1 MEGEDG
7 GLGAAEKEE
16 CESSTHSTPQEHKSF
31 AEFAKDKLDSAGR
44 ELRRRLP
51 MAGQLGAHLMHP
63 RRLLL
68 HSTPTQQTDVVLI
81 FPKGLP
87 DSMLLWLLQK
97 LRGSRPRLRVCVR
110 QHASSQCSAFYITA
124 DDDVL
129 LQTAEE
135 VHLPKLLKP
144 EFGGGYKEFTVRDMH
159 CFQKGSSAAELLN
172 SQERGA
178 LVKHVLESARAEP
191 GDEHALE
198 PALTL
203 RPGQSIVPACVSRGV
218 VASMFPLHERNALEN
233 LRKKWVKTFFSPQ
246 PLDEI
251 SEYFGVKIAMYF
263 AWLGHYTQSLTVPAV
278 VGFIFWIW
286 LGTANENWKDIAYVL
301 FSLFNVL
308 WACVYLET
316 WKRYSNALAYKWGT
330 LDQRDDLLVEPRP
343 LFEGEMGT
351 SPVTGRPEPQYA
363 AWRRRVWR
371 HCVSLPVMLVCL
383 SVATV
388 ATFAFLRA
396 QHRMTT
402 AELACR
408 HVRTTLSPVT
418 GRPEPQ
424 YAAWRRRVWRHC
436 VSLPVMLVCLSVATV
451 ATFAFLRAQDWWET
465 RIVYFTWIP
474 RAFLAIIIAVEEEV
488 YARIAR
494 WLNDKE
500 NYRLE
505 TKYENHLIVKIALFQ
520 FVNSFMSLFYIAF
533 YIQDMDKLKEQ
544 LAVLLITR
552 QVIGNLK
559 ESALPYL
566 IENLRL
572 AKICIDVFGALSP
585 SKVPTSAQ
593 LTEMFDKKTDSSGD
607 APENSL
613 INGTDPDR
621 RDSEPIV
628 GQKVIHQA
636 ELESQLFKR
645 CKKTDS
651 SGDAPENSLING
663 TDPDRRDS
671 EPIVGQKVIHQAELE
686 SQLFKRC
693 KKTDSSGD
701 APENSLINGTYPDR
715 RDSEPIVGQ
724 KVIHQAELESQL
736 FKYEGTF
743 AEYLEMLTQLGHVV
757 LFSSAFPLAAL
768 CALLNNAAEVRA
780 DAFKLCHVAQRP
792 FGERISNIG
801 SWQHAMEAMVGVAV
815 LVNCAL
821 IGLSG
826 PVHRLLPGAAPAH
839 SVLLI
844 VALEHVILVVVLAL
858 RMAIPEIPA
867 WLATEMAKVEFQRRE
882 AIKNA
887 HAPLLPSLPQKEA
900 TRPEH
905 VILVVVLALRMA
917 IPEIPAWLATEMA
930 KVEFQRREAIKNAH
944 APLLFTHVILVVV
957 LALRMAIPE
966 IPAWLATEMAKVE
979 FQRREA
985 IKNAHAPLLSE
996 CASSDDVRTPARSTP
1011 RATPTTP
1018 RVARAPPHA
1027 EHSSGPTTDRPKSPM
1042 APGNKINIGKIP
1054 EIPPFRS
1061 WLLYRSSAWHMTSFR
1076 GDNLRVSFRPKAASI
1091 TEPVTTGSLQM
1102 LQDVSPTK
1110 PIRRKEVVPGAPLS
1124 LLGVRGLRDEPLHRS
1139 AHCIPHPAQHRPLV
1153 NPTLQELSG
1162 SVSAGGSEPDLNA
1175 VPSTIDISATS
1186 SEDDKPKDKG
1196 SRSRAKAA
1204 LVKRVRSVA
1213 VFSLGLRKAREAH
1226 AAAERPARTPA
1237 TPDKQVQYDM
1247 NLI

>member
-1 MEGEDG
+1 MEGEEGSMVNND
-7 GLGAAEKEE
+7 KDDY
-16 CESSTHSTPQEHKSF
+16 ESSSHSTPQEHKSF

-68 HSTPTQQTDVVLI
+68 HSTPTQHTDVVLI

-97 LRGSRPRLRVCVR
+97 LRSSRPRLRVCVR
-110 QHASSQCSAFYITA
+110 HHSSSQCSAFYITA

-159 CFQKGSSAAELLN
+159 CFQKGTSASELLN

-218 VASMFPLHERNALEN
+218 VASMFPLHERNALES
-233 LRKKWVKTFFSPQ
+233 LRKKWVKTLFSPQ

-263 AWLGHYTQSLTVPAV
+263 AWLGHYTQSLTVPAA
-278 VGFIFWIW
+278 VGFLFWIW
-286 LGTANENWKDIAYVL
+286 LGTANDNWKDIAYVL

-316 WKRYSNALAYKWGT
+316 WKRYSNVLAYKWGT
-330 LDQRDDLLVEPRP
+330 LDQRDELLVEPRP
-343 LFEGEMGT
+343 LFQGEMGT
-351 SPVTGRPEPQYA
+351 SPVTGRPEPHYA
-363 AWRRRVWR
+363 AWRRRMWR
-371 HCVSLPVMLVCL
+371 HLVSLPVMLVCL
-383 SVATV
+383 TV
-388 ATFAFLRA
+388 A
-396 QHRMTT
+396 
-402 AELACR
+402 
-408 HVRTTLSPVT
+408 
-418 GRPEPQ
+418 
-424 YAAWRRRVWRHC
+424 AA
-436 VSLPVMLVCLSVATV
+436 
-451 ATFAFLRAQDWWET
+451 ATFGFLRAQDWWEGNV
-465 RIVYFTWIP
+465 IYLTWIP
-474 RAFLAIIIAVEEEV
+474 RTFLAIIIWVEEEV

-533 YIQDMDKLKEQ
+533 YLQDMDKLKEQ

-572 AKICIDVFGALSP
+572 AKICVDVFGAISP
-585 SKVPTSAQ
+585 SKIPTS
-593 LTEMFDKKTDSSGD
+593 TELAELFEKKTDSGELL
-607 APENSL
+607 ENTL
-613 INGTDPDR
+613 INGSAEKEER

-628 GQKVIHQA
+628 GQKI
-636 ELESQLFKR
+636 
-645 CKKTDS
+645 
-651 SGDAPENSLING
+651 
-663 TDPDRRDS
+663 
-671 EPIVGQKVIHQAELE
+671 
-686 SQLFKRC
+686 
-693 KKTDSSGD
+693 
-701 APENSLINGTYPDR
+701 
-715 RDSEPIVGQ
+715 
-724 KVIHQAELESQL
+724 IHQAELESQL

-757 LFSSAFPLAAL
+757 LFSSAFPLAGV

-792 FGERISNIG
+792 FGERVSSVG

-826 PVHRLLPGAAPAH
+826 PVHRLLPDAAPAH
-839 SVLLI
+839 TVLLI
-844 VALEHVILVVVLAL
+844 VALEHVILIVVLAL
-858 RMAIPEIPA
+858 RIAIPEIPG

-887 HAPLLPSLPQKEA
+887 HAPL
-900 TRPEH
+900 
-905 VILVVVLALRMA
+905 M
-917 IPEIPAWLATEMA
+917 
-930 KVEFQRREAIKNAH
+930 
-944 APLLFTHVILVVV
+944 
-957 LALRMAIPE
+957 
-966 IPAWLATEMAKVE
+966 
-979 FQRREA
+979 
-985 IKNAHAPLLSE
+985 SE
-996 CASSDDVRTPARSTP
+996 CPSQDDVRVWSRAPATPATPARTP
-1011 RATPTTP
+1011 TRTPTTP
-1018 RVARAPPHA
+1018 KGADRA
-1027 EHSSGPTTDRPKSPM
+1027 DRTHRRL
-1042 APGNKINIGKIP
+1042 NIGKIP
-1054 EIPPFRS
+1054 EIPPFRNVDIS
-1061 WLLYRSSAWHMTSFR
+1061 
-1076 GDNLRVSFRPKAASI
+1076 RPKAASI
-1091 TEPVTTGSLQM
+1091 TEPVVNTGSLQL

-1110 PIRRKEVVPGAPLS
+1110 PIRRKEATGGAPLS

-1139 AHCIPHPAQHRPLV
+1139 AHCIPQPAHHRPLV

-1175 VPSTIDISATS
+1175 VPSASPSIDASATS

-1196 SRSRAKAA
+1196 GRSRAKAA

-1213 VFSLGLRKAREAH
+1213 VFSLGLKRAREA
-1226 AAAERPARTPA
+1226 AAASRAPAHTPH
-1237 TPDKQVQYDM
+1237 TPDKATLGLPAPMLGGELSLIPIEQLIQVEDVKR
-1247 NLI
+1247 N

>member
-1 MEGEDG
+1 MEGDNVG
-7 GLGAAEKEE
+7 IGNHEKEE
-16 CESSTHSTPQEHKSF
+16 HESSSHSTPHEHKSF

-68 HSTPTQQTDVVLI
+68 HSTPTQQTDVVLT

-110 QHASSQCSAFYITA
+110 QHASSQCAAFYITA

-135 VHLPKLLKP
+135 IHLPMLLKP

-159 CFQKGSSAAELLN
+159 CYQRGCSAAELLN

-218 VASMFPLHERNALEN
+218 VANMFPLHERTALEN
-233 LRKKWVKTFFSPQ
+233 LRKKWVKTLFTPQ

-278 VGFIFWIW
+278 VGFVFWVW
-286 LGTANENWKDIAYVL
+286 LGTANDYWKDIAYVL

-316 WKRYSNALAYKWGT
+316 WKRYSNVLAYRWGT
-330 LDQRDDLLVEPRP
+330 LDQRDELLVEPRP
-343 LFEGEMGT
+343 LFQGEMGT
-351 SPVTGRPEPQYA
+351 SEVTGRPEPQYA

-371 HCVSLPVMLVCL
+371 HCVSLPLMLLCL
-383 SVATV
+383 GVAGL
-388 ATFAFLRA
+388 ATFALLR
-396 QHRMTT
+396 T
-402 AELACR
+402 
-408 HVRTTLSPVT
+408 
-418 GRPEPQ
+418 
-424 YAAWRRRVWRHC
+424 
-436 VSLPVMLVCLSVATV
+436 
-451 ATFAFLRAQDWWET
+451 QDWWEET
-465 RIVYFTWIP
+465 IFYFSWIP
-474 RAFLAIIIAVEEEV
+474 RAFLAILIAVEEEV

-505 TKYENHLIVKIALFQ
+505 TKYENHLILKIALFQ

-533 YIQDMDKLKEQ
+533 YLQDMDKLKEQ

-552 QVIGNLK
+552 QIIRNVK

-572 AKICIDVFGALSP
+572 AKICFDVFGAISP
-585 SKVPTSAQ
+585 SKVPTAAQ
-593 LTEMFDKKTDSSGD
+593 LSDGFEKKTSSSGD
-607 APENSL
+607 PPEML
-613 INGTDPDR
+613 INGGTEKDDR
-621 RDSEPIV
+621 RNSDS
-628 GQKVIHQA
+628 
-636 ELESQLFKR
+636 L
-645 CKKTDS
+645 
-651 SGDAPENSLING
+651 
-663 TDPDRRDS
+663 
-671 EPIVGQKVIHQAELE
+671 
-686 SQLFKRC
+686 
-693 KKTDSSGD
+693 
-701 APENSLINGTYPDR
+701 
-715 RDSEPIVGQ
+715 VGQ

-736 FKYEGTF
+736 FKYDGTF

-757 LFSSAFPLAAL
+757 LFSAAFPLAAL
-768 CALLNNAAEVRA
+768 CALLNNACEVRA

-792 FGERISNIG
+792 FGERVSSIG
-801 SWQHAMEAMVGVAV
+801 SWQHAMEAMVAVAV

-826 PVHRLLPGAAPAH
+826 PVHRLLPDATPAQTIL
-839 SVLLI
+839 VI
-844 VALEHVILVVVLAL
+844 VALEHVVLVIVLCL
-858 RMAIPEIPA
+858 RI
-867 WLATEMAKVEFQRRE
+867 
-882 AIKNA
+882 
-887 HAPLLPSLPQKEA
+887 
-900 TRPEH
+900 
-905 VILVVVLALRMA
+905 
-917 IPEIPAWLATEMA
+917 
-930 KVEFQRREAIKNAH
+930 
-944 APLLFTHVILVVV
+944 
-957 LALRMAIPE
+957 AIPE

-996 CASSDDVRTPARSTP
+996 GTSSDDVRLSCLVTP
-1011 RATPTTP
+1011 RTGTPTTP
-1018 RVARAPPHA
+1018 KQNDKPVEKKR
-1027 EHSSGPTTDRPKSPM
+1027 
-1042 APGNKINIGKIP
+1042 INIGKIP
-1054 EIPPFRS
+1054 EIPPFR
-1061 WLLYRSSAWHMTSFR
+1061 A
-1076 GDNLRVSFRPKAASI
+1076 KAASI
-1091 TEPVTTGSLQM
+1091 TEPAVTTGSLQL

-1110 PIRRKEVVPGAPLS
+1110 PIRRKVL
-1124 LLGVRGLRDEPLHRS
+1124 
-1139 AHCIPHPAQHRPLV
+1139 
-1153 NPTLQELSG
+1153 ELAG
-1162 SVSAGGSEPDLNA
+1162 SVTAGGSEPDLNA
-1175 VPSTIDISATS
+1175 VPAATPSMEISATS
-1186 SEDDKPKDKG
+1186 SEDDKPKDKS
-1196 SRSRAKAA
+1196 SRSRARAA

-1213 VFSLGLRKAREAH
+1213 VFSLGLRKAREAAL
-1226 AAAERPARTPA
+1226 AADKHSPH
-1237 TPDKQVQYDM
+1237 TPDRPHTTPSLPAPMLGGELSLIPIEQLIQVEDVKPRSVT
-1247 NLI
+1247 

>member
-7 GLGAAEKEE
+7 GMGSPEKEDY
-16 CESSTHSTPQEHKSF
+16 ESSSHSTPQEHRSF

-68 HSTPTQQTDVVLI
+68 HSTPTQHTDVVLI

-97 LRGSRPRLRVCVR
+97 LRGSRPKLRVCVR

-135 VHLPKLLKP
+135 MHLPKLLKP

-159 CFQKGSSAAELLN
+159 CFQKSSTASELLN
-172 SQERGA
+172 SQERAA

-218 VASMFPLHERNALEN
+218 VANMFPLHERSALES
-233 LRKKWVKTFFSPQ
+233 LRKKWVKTLFSPQ

-263 AWLGHYTQSLTVPAV
+263 AWLGHYTQSLTIPAA

-286 LGTANENWKDIAYVL
+286 LGTANDNWKDIAYVL

-316 WKRYSNALAYKWGT
+316 WKRYSNVLAYKWGT
-330 LDQRDDLLVEPRP
+330 LDQRDELLVEPRP
-343 LFEGEMGT
+343 LFQGEMST
-351 SPVTGRPEPQYA
+351 SAVTGRPEPQYA
-363 AWRRRVWR
+363 AWRRRAWR
-371 HCVSLPVMLVCL
+371 HTVSFPVMLLCL
-383 SVATV
+383 SVAAA
-388 ATFAFLRA
+388 AT
-396 QHRMTT
+396 
-402 AELACR
+402 C
-408 HVRTTLSPVT
+408 
-418 GRPEPQ
+418 
-424 YAAWRRRVWRHC
+424 
-436 VSLPVMLVCLSVATV
+436 
-451 ATFAFLRAQDWWET
+451 AFLRAQDWWDT
-465 RIVYFTWIP
+465 NIVYFTWIP

-533 YIQDMDKLKEQ
+533 YLQDMDKLKEQ

-559 ESALPYL
+559 ESALPYV

-572 AKICIDVFGALSP
+572 AKICVDVFGAISP
-585 SKVPTSAQ
+585 SKIPTSAQ
-593 LTEMFDKKTDSSGD
+593 LTEMFEKKTNSSGEP
-607 APENSL
+607 PENSL
-613 INGTDPDR
+613 VNGTAEKDDR
-621 RDSEPIV
+621 RDSEP
-628 GQKVIHQA
+628 
-636 ELESQLFKR
+636 L
-645 CKKTDS
+645 
-651 SGDAPENSLING
+651 
-663 TDPDRRDS
+663 
-671 EPIVGQKVIHQAELE
+671 
-686 SQLFKRC
+686 
-693 KKTDSSGD
+693 
-701 APENSLINGTYPDR
+701 
-715 RDSEPIVGQ
+715 VGQ

-768 CALLNNAAEVRA
+768 CALVNNAAEVRA

-792 FGERISNIG
+792 FGERVKSIG

-826 PVHRLLPGAAPAH
+826 PVHRLLPDATPAQT
-839 SVLLI
+839 VLVI
-844 VALEHVILVVVLAL
+844 VALEHVVLVIVLAL
-858 RMAIPEIPA
+858 RIAIPEIPT

-887 HAPLLPSLPQKEA
+887 HAPL
-900 TRPEH
+900 
-905 VILVVVLALRMA
+905 M
-917 IPEIPAWLATEMA
+917 
-930 KVEFQRREAIKNAH
+930 
-944 APLLFTHVILVVV
+944 
-957 LALRMAIPE
+957 
-966 IPAWLATEMAKVE
+966 
-979 FQRREA
+979 
-985 IKNAHAPLLSE
+985 SE
-996 CASSDDVRTPARSTP
+996 CPSQDDVRPSARTTP
-1011 RATPTTP
+1011 RTITPTTP
-1018 RVARAPPHA
+1018 KQN
-1027 EHSSGPTTDRPKSPM
+1027 DKSTN
-1042 APGNKINIGKIP
+1042 ALNDKKKIFVGKIP
-1054 EIPPFRS
+1054 EIPPFS
-1061 WLLYRSSAWHMTSFR
+1061 
-1076 GDNLRVSFRPKAASI
+1076 
-1091 TEPVTTGSLQM
+1091 
-1102 LQDVSPTK
+1102 
-1110 PIRRKEVVPGAPLS
+1110 
-1124 LLGVRGLRDEPLHRS
+1124 
-1139 AHCIPHPAQHRPLV
+1139 
-1153 NPTLQELSG
+1153 
-1162 SVSAGGSEPDLNA
+1162 
-1175 VPSTIDISATS
+1175 
-1186 SEDDKPKDKG
+1186 
-1196 SRSRAKAA
+1196 
-1204 LVKRVRSVA
+1204 
-1213 VFSLGLRKAREAH
+1213 
-1226 AAAERPARTPA
+1226 
-1237 TPDKQVQYDM
+1237 
-1247 NLI
+1247 

>member
-1 MEGEDG
+1 MDGEDSG
-7 GLGAAEKEE
+7 IVNPEKDDY
-16 CESSTHSTPQEHKSF
+16 ESSSHSTPQEHKSF

-68 HSTPTQQTDVVLI
+68 HSTPTQHTDVVLI

-87 DSMLLWLLQK
+87 DGMLLWLLQK

-110 QHASSQCSAFYITA
+110 QHASSQCGAFYITA

-159 CFQKGSSAAELLN
+159 CFQKGSSATELLN
-172 SQERGA
+172 SQERAA

-203 RPGQSIVPACVSRGV
+203 RVGQSIVPACVSKGV
-218 VASMFPLHERNALEN
+218 VASMFPLHERQSLEN
-233 LRKKWVKTFFSPQ
+233 LRKKWVKTLFSPQ

-263 AWLGHYTQSLTVPAV
+263 AWLGHYTQSLTVPAI
-278 VGFIFWIW
+278 VGFVFWIW
-286 LGTANENWKDIAYVL
+286 LGTANETWKDIAYVL

-316 WKRYSNALAYKWGT
+316 WKRYSNVLAYKWGT
-330 LDQRDDLLVEPRP
+330 LDQRDELLVEPRP
-343 LFEGEMGT
+343 LFQGEMGT
-351 SPVTGRPEPQYA
+351 SVVTGRPEPQYP

-371 HCVSLPVMLVCL
+371 HCVSVPVMLVCL
-383 SVATV
+383 SVCAC
-388 ATFAFLRA
+388 ATFLLLRA
-396 QHRMTT
+396 Q
-402 AELACR
+402 E
-408 HVRTTLSPVT
+408 
-418 GRPEPQ
+418 
-424 YAAWRRRVWRHC
+424 
-436 VSLPVMLVCLSVATV
+436 
-451 ATFAFLRAQDWWET
+451 WWET
-465 RIVYFTWIP
+465 RIVYMTWIP
-474 RAFLAIIIAVEEEV
+474 RAILAIIIAVEEEV

-533 YIQDMDKLKEQ
+533 YLQDMDKLKEQ

-572 AKICIDVFGALSP
+572 AKICVDVFGALSP
-585 SKVPTSAQ
+585 SKIPTSAQ
-593 LTEMFDKKTDSSGD
+593 LTELFEKKTDSSGEP
-607 APENSL
+607 PENSL
-613 INGTDPDR
+613 INGSTDKENR
-621 RDSEPIV
+621 RDSEP
-628 GQKVIHQA
+628 
-636 ELESQLFKR
+636 L
-645 CKKTDS
+645 
-651 SGDAPENSLING
+651 
-663 TDPDRRDS
+663 
-671 EPIVGQKVIHQAELE
+671 
-686 SQLFKRC
+686 
-693 KKTDSSGD
+693 
-701 APENSLINGTYPDR
+701 
-715 RDSEPIVGQ
+715 VGQ

-792 FGERISNIG
+792 FGERVSSIG

-815 LVNCAL
+815 VVNCAL
-821 IGLSG
+821 IGLAG
-826 PVHRLLPGAAPAH
+826 PLHRLLPDAAPAT
-839 SVLLI
+839 SMLLI
-844 VALEHVILVVVLAL
+844 VALEHVILVILLAL
-858 RMAIPEIPA
+858 RIAIPEIPG

-882 AIKNA
+882 AIKN
-887 HAPLLPSLPQKEA
+887 S
-900 TRPEH
+900 
-905 VILVVVLALRMA
+905 
-917 IPEIPAWLATEMA
+917 
-930 KVEFQRREAIKNAH
+930 N
-944 APLLFTHVILVVV
+944 
-957 LALRMAIPE
+957 
-966 IPAWLATEMAKVE
+966 
-979 FQRREA
+979 
-985 IKNAHAPLLSE
+985 APLLSE
-996 CASSDDVRTPARSTP
+996 CPSQDDIRSVRGSP
-1011 RATPTTP
+1011 RTITPTTP
-1018 RVARAPPHA
+1018 KQQPDK
-1027 EHSSGPTTDRPKSPM
+1027 GK
-1042 APGNKINIGKIP
+1042 KIFIGKIP
-1054 EIPPFRS
+1054 EIPPFR
-1061 WLLYRSSAWHMTSFR
+1061 A
-1076 GDNLRVSFRPKAASI
+1076 KAASI
-1091 TEPVTTGSLQM
+1091 TEPTVTTGSLQL

-1110 PIRRKEVVPGAPLS
+1110 PIRRKEAGAPLS

-1139 AHCIPHPAQHRPLV
+1139 AHCLPHPALPRPG
-1153 NPTLQELSG
+1153 NPALQEVSG

-1175 VPSTIDISATS
+1175 APARAPDAAC

-1196 SRSRAKAA
+1196 GRSRAKAA

-1213 VFSLGLRKAREAH
+1213 VFSLGLRKAREA
-1226 AAAERPARTPA
+1226 AANAAQERQVGTPH
-1237 TPDKQVQYDM
+1237 TPDKASMAPPAPMLGGELSLIPIEQLIQVEDVKPRP
-1247 NLI
+1247 

>member
-1 MEGEDG
+1 MDGEDSSVG
-7 GLGAAEKEE
+7 NAEKDDY
-16 CESSTHSTPQEHKSF
+16 ESSSHSTPQEHKSF

-68 HSTPTQQTDVVLI
+68 HSTPTQHTDVVLI

-87 DSMLLWLLQK
+87 DGMLLWLLQK

-110 QHASSQCSAFYITA
+110 QHASSQCGAFYITA

-129 LQTAEE
+129 LQTAEL

-159 CFQKGSSAAELLN
+159 CFQKGTSASELLN
-172 SQERGA
+172 SQERAA

-203 RPGQSIVPACVSRGV
+203 RPGQSIVPACLSKGV
-218 VASMFPLHERNALEN
+218 VASMFPLHERAALEN
-233 LRKKWVKTFFSPQ
+233 LRKKWVKTLFSPQ

-251 SEYFGVKIAMYF
+251 SEYFGVKIGMYF

-286 LGTANENWKDIAYVL
+286 LGTANETWKDIAYVI

-316 WKRYSNALAYKWGT
+316 WKRYSNVLAYKWGT
-330 LDQRDDLLVEPRP
+330 LDQRDELLIEPRP
-343 LFEGEMGT
+343 LFQGEMGT
-351 SPVTGRPEPQYA
+351 SVVTGRPEPQYA
-363 AWRRRVWR
+363 AWRRRAWR
-371 HCVSLPVMLVCL
+371 HAVSAPAALCCL
-383 SVATV
+383 ALCAAAT
-388 ATFAFLRA
+388 L
-396 QHRMTT
+396 
-402 AELACR
+402 L
-408 HVRTTLSPVT
+408 L
-418 GRPEPQ
+418 
-424 YAAWRRRVWRHC
+424 
-436 VSLPVMLVCLSVATV
+436 
-451 ATFAFLRAQDWWET
+451 LRAQDWWET
-465 RIVYFTWIP
+465 RIVYLSWIP
-474 RAFLAIIIAVEEEV
+474 RAILAIIIAVEEEV

-533 YIQDMDKLKEQ
+533 YLQDMDKLKEQ

-572 AKICIDVFGALSP
+572 AKICVEVFGALSP

-593 LTEMFDKKTDSSGD
+593 LTELFEKKIDSSGE

-613 INGTDPDR
+613 INGGTEKEDR
-621 RDSEPIV
+621 RDSEP
-628 GQKVIHQA
+628 
-636 ELESQLFKR
+636 L
-645 CKKTDS
+645 
-651 SGDAPENSLING
+651 
-663 TDPDRRDS
+663 
-671 EPIVGQKVIHQAELE
+671 
-686 SQLFKRC
+686 
-693 KKTDSSGD
+693 
-701 APENSLINGTYPDR
+701 
-715 RDSEPIVGQ
+715 VGQ

-792 FGERISNIG
+792 FGERVSSIG

-815 LVNCAL
+815 IVNCAL
-821 IGLSG
+821 IGLAG
-826 PVHRLLPGAAPAH
+826 PLHRLLPDCAPAT
-839 SVLLI
+839 SVLMI
-844 VALEHVILVVVLAL
+844 VALEHVILVIIIAL
-858 RMAIPEIPA
+858 RIAIPEIPG

-882 AIKNA
+882 AIKN
-887 HAPLLPSLPQKEA
+887 S
-900 TRPEH
+900 
-905 VILVVVLALRMA
+905 
-917 IPEIPAWLATEMA
+917 
-930 KVEFQRREAIKNAH
+930 
-944 APLLFTHVILVVV
+944 
-957 LALRMAIPE
+957 
-966 IPAWLATEMAKVE
+966 
-979 FQRREA
+979 
-985 IKNAHAPLLSE
+985 HAPLLSQ
-996 CASSDDVRTPARSTP
+996 CPSQDDVRP
-1011 RATPTTP
+1011 ATPTTP
-1018 RVARAPPHA
+1018 KQHPDK
-1027 EHSSGPTTDRPKSPM
+1027 GK
-1042 APGNKINIGKIP
+1042 KIFIGKIP
-1054 EIPPFRS
+1054 EIPPFR
-1061 WLLYRSSAWHMTSFR
+1061 
-1076 GDNLRVSFRPKAASI
+1076 PKAASI
-1091 TEPVTTGSLQM
+1091 TEPAVTTGSLQL

-1110 PIRRKEVVPGAPLS
+1110 PIRRKEATPGAPLS

-1139 AHCIPHPAQHRPLV
+1139 AHCIPHPTQHRPLV

-1162 SVSAGGSEPDLNA
+1162 SVSAGGSEPDLNS
-1175 VPSTIDISATS
+1175 VPSATLSVDTAASALSATS
-1186 SEDDKPKDKG
+1186 SEEDKPKDKG
-1196 SRSRAKAA
+1196 GRSRAKAA

-1213 VFSLGLRKAREAH
+1213 VFSLGLRKAREA
-1226 AAAERPARTPA
+1226 AAAQEKHNSPH
-1237 TPDKQVQYDM
+1237 TPDKAAAPPPAPIFGGELSLIPIEQLIQVEDVKPRP
-1247 NLI
+1247 

>member
-1 MEGEDG
+1 MEGDDG
-7 GLGAAEKEE
+7 TLGNNEKDEY
-16 CESSTHSTPQEHKSF
+16 ESSSHSTPQEHKSF

-68 HSTPTQQTDVVLI
+68 HSTPTQHTDVVLI

-159 CFQKGSSAAELLN
+159 CFQKGTSASELLN

-218 VASMFPLHERNALEN
+218 VASMFPLHDRNALES

-278 VGFIFWIW
+278 VGFLFWIW

-316 WKRYSNALAYKWGT
+316 WKRYSNVLAYKWGT
-330 LDQRDDLLVEPRP
+330 LDQRDELLVEPRP
-343 LFEGEMGT
+343 LFQGEMGT

-363 AWRRRVWR
+363 AWRRRAWR
-371 HCVSLPVMLVCL
+371 HLVSLPVMLLCL
-383 SVATV
+383 SVAAA
-388 ATFAFLRA
+388 ATF
-396 QHRMTT
+396 
-402 AELACR
+402 
-408 HVRTTLSPVT
+408 
-418 GRPEPQ
+418 G
-424 YAAWRRRVWRHC
+424 
-436 VSLPVMLVCLSVATV
+436 
-451 ATFAFLRAQDWWET
+451 FLRAQDWWESN
-465 RIVYFTWIP
+465 IIYFTWFP
-474 RAFLAIIIAVEEEV
+474 RAILAIIIWVEEEV

-533 YIQDMDKLKEQ
+533 YLQDMDKLKEQ

-572 AKICIDVFGALSP
+572 AKICVDVFGAISP
-585 SKVPTSAQ
+585 SKIPTSAQ
-593 LTEMFDKKTDSSGD
+593 LAELFEKKTDSGEL
-607 APENSL
+607 PENSL
-613 INGTDPDR
+613 TNGAAEKDER

-628 GQKVIHQA
+628 GQKI
-636 ELESQLFKR
+636 
-645 CKKTDS
+645 
-651 SGDAPENSLING
+651 
-663 TDPDRRDS
+663 
-671 EPIVGQKVIHQAELE
+671 
-686 SQLFKRC
+686 
-693 KKTDSSGD
+693 
-701 APENSLINGTYPDR
+701 
-715 RDSEPIVGQ
+715 
-724 KVIHQAELESQL
+724 IHQAELESQL

-757 LFSSAFPLAAL
+757 LFSSAFPLAAV

-792 FGERISNIG
+792 FGERVSSVG

-826 PVHRLLPGAAPAH
+826 PVHRLWPDAAPAH
-839 SVLLI
+839 TVLLI
-844 VALEHVILVVVLAL
+844 VALEHVILIVVLAL
-858 RMAIPEIPA
+858 RIAIPEIPG

-887 HAPLLPSLPQKEA
+887 HAPL
-900 TRPEH
+900 
-905 VILVVVLALRMA
+905 M
-917 IPEIPAWLATEMA
+917 
-930 KVEFQRREAIKNAH
+930 
-944 APLLFTHVILVVV
+944 
-957 LALRMAIPE
+957 
-966 IPAWLATEMAKVE
+966 
-979 FQRREA
+979 
-985 IKNAHAPLLSE
+985 SE
-996 CASSDDVRTPARSTP
+996 CPSQDDVRTSARSTP
-1011 RATPTTP
+1011 RATPASPAPPAAPAAATPTRTPTTP
-1018 RVARAPPHA
+1018 K
-1027 EHSSGPTTDRPKSPM
+1027 GTDKSDRRR
-1042 APGNKINIGKIP
+1042 INIGKIP
-1054 EIPPFRS
+1054 EIPPFR
-1061 WLLYRSSAWHMTSFR
+1061 
-1076 GDNLRVSFRPKAASI
+1076 PKAASI
-1091 TEPVTTGSLQM
+1091 TEPVVNTGSLQL

-1110 PIRRKEVVPGAPLS
+1110 PIRRKEAVGGAPLS

-1139 AHCIPHPAQHRPLV
+1139 AHCIPQPAHHRPLV

-1175 VPSTIDISATS
+1175 VPSASPSIDASATS

-1196 SRSRAKAA
+1196 GRSRAKAA

-1213 VFSLGLRKAREAH
+1213 VFSLGLKRAREA
-1226 AAAERPARTPA
+1226 AAAARAPAHTPH
-1237 TPDKQVQYDM
+1237 TPDKGTMGLPAPMLGGELSLIPIEQLIQVEDVKR
-1247 NLI
+1247 N

>member
-1 MEGEDG
+1 MEGDEASN
-7 GLGAAEKEE
+7 AADREE
-16 CESSTHSTPQEHKSF
+16 CESSAQSTPQEHKSF
-31 AEFAKDKLDSAGR
+31 AEMAKDKLDSAGR

-51 MAGQLGAHLMHP
+51 MAGQIGAHLIHP

-110 QHASSQCSAFYITA
+110 QHATTQCSAFYITA
-124 DDDVL
+124 DDEVL

-135 VHLPKLLKP
+135 IHLPKQLKP

-159 CFQKGSSAAELLN
+159 CFQKGSSASELLN

-198 PALTL
+198 PILTL

-218 VASMFPLHERNALEN
+218 VASMFPLHERQALDN
-233 LRKKWVKTFFSPQ
+233 LRNKWVKTLFSPQ

-316 WKRYSNALAYKWGT
+316 WKRYSNVLAYKWGT

-343 LFEGEMGT
+343 LFQGEMGT
-351 SPVTGRPEPQYA
+351 SQVTGRPEPQYA

-371 HCVSLPVMLVCL
+371 HCVSFPVTLACL

-388 ATFAFLRA
+388 ATFA
-396 QHRMTT
+396 
-402 AELACR
+402 
-408 HVRTTLSPVT
+408 V
-418 GRPEPQ
+418 
-424 YAAWRRRVWRHC
+424 
-436 VSLPVMLVCLSVATV
+436 
-451 ATFAFLRAQDWWET
+451 LRAQDWWET
-465 RIVYFTWIP
+465 TIIYFTWIP
-474 RAFLAIIIAVEEEV
+474 RAFLAILIAVEEEL

-533 YIQDMDKLKEQ
+533 YLQDMDKLKEQ

-552 QVIGNLK
+552 QLIGNLK

-572 AKICIDVFGALSP
+572 ARICVDVFGALSP
-585 SKVPTSAQ
+585 SKEQTAAQ
-593 LTEMFDKKTDSSGD
+593 LTDLFDKKTNSSGES
-607 APENSL
+607 PENSL
-613 INGTDPDR
+613 VNGSADKGDR
-621 RDSEPIV
+621 RDSEPV
-628 GQKVIHQA
+628 
-636 ELESQLFKR
+636 L
-645 CKKTDS
+645 
-651 SGDAPENSLING
+651 
-663 TDPDRRDS
+663 
-671 EPIVGQKVIHQAELE
+671 
-686 SQLFKRC
+686 
-693 KKTDSSGD
+693 
-701 APENSLINGTYPDR
+701 
-715 RDSEPIVGQ
+715 GQ

-757 LFSSAFPLAAL
+757 LFSSAFPLAAV
-768 CALLNNAAEVRA
+768 CALVNNAAEVRA

-801 SWQHAMEAMVGVAV
+801 SWQHAMEAMVAVAV

-826 PVHRLLPGAAPAH
+826 PVHRLLPDATPAQ
-839 SVLLI
+839 STLVI
-844 VALEHVILVVVLAL
+844 VALEHVILVTVLAL
-858 RMAIPEIPA
+858 RMAIPEIPG
-867 WLATEMAKVEFQRRE
+867 
-882 AIKNA
+882 
-887 HAPLLPSLPQKEA
+887 
-900 TRPEH
+900 
-905 VILVVVLALRMA
+905 
-917 IPEIPAWLATEMA
+917 
-930 KVEFQRREAIKNAH
+930 
-944 APLLFTHVILVVV
+944 
-957 LALRMAIPE
+957 
-966 IPAWLATEMAKVE
+966 WLATEMAKVE

-996 CASSDDVRTPARSTP
+996 CPSQDDIRSTRNTPVSVSPASTRPPDTNPARS
-1011 RATPTTP
+1011 
-1018 RVARAPPHA
+1018 
-1027 EHSSGPTTDRPKSPM
+1027 
-1042 APGNKINIGKIP
+1042 KICIGKIP
-1054 EIPPFRS
+1054 EIPPFR
-1061 WLLYRSSAWHMTSFR
+1061 
-1076 GDNLRVSFRPKAASI
+1076 PKAASI
-1091 TEPVTTGSLQM
+1091 TEPSVTTGSLQL

-1110 PIRRKEVVPGAPLS
+1110 PIRRK
-1124 LLGVRGLRDEPLHRS
+1124 
-1139 AHCIPHPAQHRPLV
+1139 
-1153 NPTLQELSG
+1153 
-1162 SVSAGGSEPDLNA
+1162 VSQINSP
-1175 VPSTIDISATS
+1175 
-1186 SEDDKPKDKG
+1186 
-1196 SRSRAKAA
+1196 
-1204 LVKRVRSVA
+1204 
-1213 VFSLGLRKAREAH
+1213 
-1226 AAAERPARTPA
+1226 ERP
-1237 TPDKQVQYDM
+1237 
-1247 NLI
+1247 

>member
-1 MEGEDG
+1 MEGEEGSMVNND
-7 GLGAAEKEE
+7 KDDY
-16 CESSTHSTPQEHKSF
+16 ESSSHSTPQEHKSF

-68 HSTPTQQTDVVLI
+68 HSTPTQHTDVVLI

-97 LRGSRPRLRVCVR
+97 LRSSRPRLRVCVR
-110 QHASSQCSAFYITA
+110 HHSSSQCSAFYITA

-159 CFQKGSSAAELLN
+159 CFQKGTSASELLN

-218 VASMFPLHERNALEN
+218 VASMFPLHERNALES
-233 LRKKWVKTFFSPQ
+233 LRKKWVKTLFSPQ

-263 AWLGHYTQSLTVPAV
+263 AWLGHYTQSLTVPAA
-278 VGFIFWIW
+278 VGFLFWIW
-286 LGTANENWKDIAYVL
+286 LGTANDNWKDIAYVL

-316 WKRYSNALAYKWGT
+316 WKRYSNVLAYKWGT
-330 LDQRDDLLVEPRP
+330 LDQRDELLVEPRP
-343 LFEGEMGT
+343 LFQGEMGT
-351 SPVTGRPEPQYA
+351 SPVTGRPEPHYA
-363 AWRRRVWR
+363 AWRRRMWR
-371 HCVSLPVMLVCL
+371 HLVSLPVMLVCL
-383 SVATV
+383 TV
-388 ATFAFLRA
+388 A
-396 QHRMTT
+396 
-402 AELACR
+402 
-408 HVRTTLSPVT
+408 
-418 GRPEPQ
+418 
-424 YAAWRRRVWRHC
+424 AA
-436 VSLPVMLVCLSVATV
+436 
-451 ATFAFLRAQDWWET
+451 ATFGFLRAQDWWEGNV
-465 RIVYFTWIP
+465 IYLTWIP
-474 RAFLAIIIAVEEEV
+474 RTFLAIIIWVEEEV

-533 YIQDMDKLKEQ
+533 YLQDMDKLKEQ

-572 AKICIDVFGALSP
+572 AKICVDVFGAISP
-585 SKVPTSAQ
+585 SKIPTS
-593 LTEMFDKKTDSSGD
+593 TELAELFEKKTDSGELL
-607 APENSL
+607 ENTL
-613 INGTDPDR
+613 INGSAEKEER

-628 GQKVIHQA
+628 GQKI
-636 ELESQLFKR
+636 
-645 CKKTDS
+645 
-651 SGDAPENSLING
+651 
-663 TDPDRRDS
+663 
-671 EPIVGQKVIHQAELE
+671 
-686 SQLFKRC
+686 
-693 KKTDSSGD
+693 
-701 APENSLINGTYPDR
+701 
-715 RDSEPIVGQ
+715 
-724 KVIHQAELESQL
+724 IHQAELESQL

-757 LFSSAFPLAAL
+757 LFSSAFPLAGV

-792 FGERISNIG
+792 FGERVSSVG

-826 PVHRLLPGAAPAH
+826 PVHRLLPDAAPAH
-839 SVLLI
+839 TVLLI
-844 VALEHVILVVVLAL
+844 VALEHVILIVVLAL
-858 RMAIPEIPA
+858 RIAIPEIPG

-887 HAPLLPSLPQKEA
+887 HAPL
-900 TRPEH
+900 
-905 VILVVVLALRMA
+905 M
-917 IPEIPAWLATEMA
+917 
-930 KVEFQRREAIKNAH
+930 
-944 APLLFTHVILVVV
+944 
-957 LALRMAIPE
+957 
-966 IPAWLATEMAKVE
+966 
-979 FQRREA
+979 
-985 IKNAHAPLLSE
+985 SE
-996 CASSDDVRTPARSTP
+996 CPSQDDVRVWSRAPATPATPARTP
-1011 RATPTTP
+1011 TRTPTTP
-1018 RVARAPPHA
+1018 KGADRA
-1027 EHSSGPTTDRPKSPM
+1027 DRTHRRL
-1042 APGNKINIGKIP
+1042 NIGKIP
-1054 EIPPFRS
+1054 EIPPFR
-1061 WLLYRSSAWHMTSFR
+1061 
-1076 GDNLRVSFRPKAASI
+1076 PKAASI
-1091 TEPVTTGSLQM
+1091 TEPVVNTGSLQL

-1110 PIRRKEVVPGAPLS
+1110 PIRRKEATGGAPLS

-1139 AHCIPHPAQHRPLV
+1139 AHCIPQPAHHRPLV

-1175 VPSTIDISATS
+1175 VPSASPSIDASATS

-1196 SRSRAKAA
+1196 GRSRAKAA

-1213 VFSLGLRKAREAH
+1213 VFSLGLKRAREA
-1226 AAAERPARTPA
+1226 AAASRAPAHTPH
-1237 TPDKQVQYDM
+1237 TPDKATLGLPAPMLGGELSLIPIEQLIQVEDVKR
-1247 NLI
+1247 N

>member
-7 GLGAAEKEE
+7 GMGSPGDDY
-16 CESSTHSTPQEHKSF
+16 ESSSHSTPQEHKSF
-31 AEFAKDKLDSAGR
+31 AEFAKDKLDSASR

-68 HSTPTQQTDVVLI
+68 HSTPTQHTDVVLI

-110 QHASSQCSAFYITA
+110 QHASSGCSAFYITA

-172 SQERGA
+172 SQERGS

-218 VASMFPLHERNALEN
+218 VQGMFPLHERGALEN
-233 LRKKWVKTFFSPQ
+233 LRRKWVKTLFAPQ

-263 AWLGHYTQSLTVPAV
+263 AWLGHYTRSLTVPAV
-278 VGFIFWIW
+278 VGFVFWIW
-286 LGTANENWKDIAYVL
+286 LGTANENWKDIAHVL

-330 LDQRDDLLVEPRP
+330 LDQRSELLVEPRP
-343 LFEGEMGT
+343 LFQGDMST
-351 SPVTGRPEPQYA
+351 SPVTGRPEPEYP
-363 AWRRRVWR
+363 AWKRRLWR
-371 HCVSLPVMLVCL
+371 HGVSFPVTLLCLV
-383 SVATV
+383 VATV
-388 ATFAFLRA
+388 ITF
-396 QHRMTT
+396 
-402 AELACR
+402 
-408 HVRTTLSPVT
+408 TLL
-418 GRPEPQ
+418 
-424 YAAWRRRVWRHC
+424 H
-436 VSLPVMLVCLSVATV
+436 M
-451 ATFAFLRAQDWWET
+451 QDWWENK
-465 RIVYFTWIP
+465 IGYFNFVP
-474 RAFLAIIIAVEEEV
+474 RAFLAIIIFLEEEA

-533 YIQDMDKLKEQ
+533 YLQDMDKLKEQ

-552 QVIGNLK
+552 QIIGNLK

-572 AKICIDVFGALSP
+572 AKICVDVFGALSP
-585 SKVPTSAQ
+585 TKTPTAAQ
-593 LTEMFDKKTDSSGD
+593 ITEMFDSKKTDTPTPSQVANGD
-607 APENSL
+607 E
-613 INGTDPDR
+613 R
-621 RDSEPIV
+621 RDSETSV
-628 GQKVIHQA
+628 GQKI
-636 ELESQLFKR
+636 
-645 CKKTDS
+645 
-651 SGDAPENSLING
+651 
-663 TDPDRRDS
+663 
-671 EPIVGQKVIHQAELE
+671 
-686 SQLFKRC
+686 
-693 KKTDSSGD
+693 
-701 APENSLINGTYPDR
+701 
-715 RDSEPIVGQ
+715 
-724 KVIHQAELESQL
+724 IHQAELESQL

-768 CALLNNAAEVRA
+768 CAQLNNAAEIRA

-792 FGERISNIG
+792 FGERVSSIG
-801 SWQHAMEAMVGVAV
+801 SWQSAMEAMVAVAV

-826 PVHRLLPGAAPAH
+826 PVHRLLPDATPAQTIL
-839 SVLLI
+839 VI
-844 VALEHVILVVVLAL
+844 VALEHLILMIVLAL
-858 RMAIPEIPA
+858 RLAIPEIPG

-887 HAPLLPSLPQKEA
+887 HAPL
-900 TRPEH
+900 
-905 VILVVVLALRMA
+905 M
-917 IPEIPAWLATEMA
+917 
-930 KVEFQRREAIKNAH
+930 
-944 APLLFTHVILVVV
+944 
-957 LALRMAIPE
+957 
-966 IPAWLATEMAKVE
+966 
-979 FQRREA
+979 
-985 IKNAHAPLLSE
+985 SE
-996 CASSDDVRTPARSTP
+996 CPSVDDMRPSSRNTP
-1011 RATPTTP
+1011 RTITPTTP
-1018 RVARAPPHA
+1018 KQQDKPP
-1027 EHSSGPTTDRPKSPM
+1027 EKK
-1042 APGNKINIGKIP
+1042 KINIGKIP
-1054 EIPPFRS
+1054 EIPPFR
-1061 WLLYRSSAWHMTSFR
+1061 
-1076 GDNLRVSFRPKAASI
+1076 PKAASI
-1091 TEPVTTGSLQM
+1091 AEPPVITGSLQL

-1110 PIRRKEVVPGAPLS
+1110 PLRRKEAAPGAPLS

-1139 AHCIPHPAQHRPLV
+1139 AHCIPHPTQHRPLV

-1175 VPSTIDISATS
+1175 VPSAAPSIDASATS

-1196 SRSRAKAA
+1196 RSRAKAL

-1213 VFSLGLRKAREAH
+1213 VFSLGLRKAREA
-1226 AAAERPARTPA
+1226 AAEKHTHASNVPAV
-1237 TPDKQVQYDM
+1237 TPDKYGMGGPAPMLGGELSLIPIEQLIQVDDVRRPT
-1247 NLI
+1247 

>member
-7 GLGAAEKEE
+7 GFGSPEKEE
-16 CESSTHSTPQEHKSF
+16 YESSSHSTPQEHRSF

-51 MAGQLGAHLMHP
+51 MAGQLGAQLLHP

-68 HSTPTQQTDVVLI
+68 HSTPTQHTDVVLI

-124 DDDVL
+124 DDEVL

-159 CFQKGSSAAELLN
+159 CFQKGTSAGELLN

-218 VASMFPLHERNALEN
+218 VASMFPLHERQALES
-233 LRKKWVKTFFSPQ
+233 LRKKWVKTFFNPQ

-286 LGTANENWKDIAYVL
+286 LGTANDNWKDIAHVL

-316 WKRYSNALAYKWGT
+316 WKRYSNVLAYRWGT
-330 LDQRDDLLVEPRP
+330 LDQRDELLVEPRP
-343 LFEGEMGT
+343 LFQGEMGT
-351 SPVTGRPEPQYA
+351 SAVTGRPEPQYP

-371 HCVSLPVMLVCL
+371 HAVSVPVMLSCL
-383 SVATV
+383 TLTTI
-388 ATFAFLRA
+388 ATFAL
-396 QHRMTT
+396 
-402 AELACR
+402 
-408 HVRTTLSPVT
+408 
-418 GRPEPQ
+418 
-424 YAAWRRRVWRHC
+424 
-436 VSLPVMLVCLSVATV
+436 
-451 ATFAFLRAQDWWET
+451 LRAQDWWES
-465 RIVYFTWIP
+465 RIMYLTWIP
-474 RAFLAIIIAVEEEV
+474 RCFLAILIAVEEEV

-533 YIQDMDKLKEQ
+533 YLQDMDKLKEQ

-552 QVIGNLK
+552 QIIGNLK

-572 AKICIDVFGALSP
+572 AKICQDVFGALSP
-585 SKVPTSAQ
+585 SKMPTSAQ
-593 LTEMFDKKTDSSGD
+593 LTELFEKKTDSSGD
-607 APENSL
+607 PPESV
-613 INGTDPDR
+613 INGSADKDGDR
-621 RDSEPIV
+621 RDSEPV
-628 GQKVIHQA
+628 LAQK
-636 ELESQLFKR
+636 L
-645 CKKTDS
+645 
-651 SGDAPENSLING
+651 
-663 TDPDRRDS
+663 
-671 EPIVGQKVIHQAELE
+671 
-686 SQLFKRC
+686 
-693 KKTDSSGD
+693 
-701 APENSLINGTYPDR
+701 
-715 RDSEPIVGQ
+715 
-724 KVIHQAELESQL
+724 IHQAELESQL

-768 CALLNNAAEVRA
+768 CALVNNACEVRA

-792 FGERISNIG
+792 FGERVNSIG
-801 SWQHAMEAMVGVAV
+801 SWQHAMEAMVALAV

-826 PVHRLLPGAAPAH
+826 PVHRLLPDATSAQTI
-839 SVLLI
+839 LFI
-844 VALEHVILVVVLAL
+844 VALEHVVLVIVLAL
-858 RMAIPEIPA
+858 RIAIPSIPG

-887 HAPLLPSLPQKEA
+887 HAPLMKSSEQLFTDLPSDDS
-900 TRPEH
+900 RP
-905 VILVVVLALRMA
+905 
-917 IPEIPAWLATEMA
+917 
-930 KVEFQRREAIKNAH
+930 
-944 APLLFTHVILVVV
+944 
-957 LALRMAIPE
+957 
-966 IPAWLATEMAKVE
+966 
-979 FQRREA
+979 
-985 IKNAHAPLLSE
+985 S
-996 CASSDDVRTPARSTP
+996 ARSTP
-1011 RATPTTP
+1011 RTGTPTTP
-1018 RVARAPPHA
+1018 KQQ
-1027 EHSSGPTTDRPKSPM
+1027 DKK
-1042 APGNKINIGKIP
+1042 KINIGKIP

-1061 WLLYRSSAWHMTSFR
+1061 
-1076 GDNLRVSFRPKAASI
+1076 VEI
-1091 TEPVTTGSLQM
+1091 
-1102 LQDVSPTK
+1102 
-1110 PIRRKEVVPGAPLS
+1110 
-1124 LLGVRGLRDEPLHRS
+1124 
-1139 AHCIPHPAQHRPLV
+1139 
-1153 NPTLQELSG
+1153 
-1162 SVSAGGSEPDLNA
+1162 
-1175 VPSTIDISATS
+1175 
-1186 SEDDKPKDKG
+1186 
-1196 SRSRAKAA
+1196 
-1204 LVKRVRSVA
+1204 
-1213 VFSLGLRKAREAH
+1213 
-1226 AAAERPARTPA
+1226 
-1237 TPDKQVQYDM
+1237 
-1247 NLI
+1247 

>member
-1 MEGEDG
+1 MEGEEGSMVNND
-7 GLGAAEKEE
+7 KDDY
-16 CESSTHSTPQEHKSF
+16 ESSSHSTPQEHKSF

-68 HSTPTQQTDVVLI
+68 HSTPTQHTDVVLI

-97 LRGSRPRLRVCVR
+97 LRSSRPRLRVCVR
-110 QHASSQCSAFYITA
+110 HHSSSQCSAFYITA

-159 CFQKGSSAAELLN
+159 CFQKGTSASELLN

-218 VASMFPLHERNALEN
+218 VASMFPLHERNALES
-233 LRKKWVKTFFSPQ
+233 LRKKWVKTLFSPQ

-263 AWLGHYTQSLTVPAV
+263 AWLGHYTQSLTVPAA
-278 VGFIFWIW
+278 VGFLFWIW
-286 LGTANENWKDIAYVL
+286 LGTANDNWKDIAYVL

-316 WKRYSNALAYKWGT
+316 WKRYSNVLAYKWGT
-330 LDQRDDLLVEPRP
+330 LDQRDELLVEPRP
-343 LFEGEMGT
+343 LFQGEMGT
-351 SPVTGRPEPQYA
+351 SPVTGRPEPHYA
-363 AWRRRVWR
+363 AWRRRMWR
-371 HCVSLPVMLVCL
+371 HLVSLPVMLVCL
-383 SVATV
+383 TV
-388 ATFAFLRA
+388 A
-396 QHRMTT
+396 
-402 AELACR
+402 
-408 HVRTTLSPVT
+408 
-418 GRPEPQ
+418 
-424 YAAWRRRVWRHC
+424 AA
-436 VSLPVMLVCLSVATV
+436 
-451 ATFAFLRAQDWWET
+451 ATFGFLRAQDWWEGNV
-465 RIVYFTWIP
+465 IYLTWIP
-474 RAFLAIIIAVEEEV
+474 RTFLAIIIWVEEEV

-533 YIQDMDKLKEQ
+533 YLQDMDKLKEQ

-572 AKICIDVFGALSP
+572 AKICVDVFGAISP
-585 SKVPTSAQ
+585 SKIPTS
-593 LTEMFDKKTDSSGD
+593 TELAELFEKKTDSGELL
-607 APENSL
+607 ENTL
-613 INGTDPDR
+613 INGSAEKEER

-628 GQKVIHQA
+628 GQKI
-636 ELESQLFKR
+636 
-645 CKKTDS
+645 
-651 SGDAPENSLING
+651 
-663 TDPDRRDS
+663 
-671 EPIVGQKVIHQAELE
+671 
-686 SQLFKRC
+686 
-693 KKTDSSGD
+693 
-701 APENSLINGTYPDR
+701 
-715 RDSEPIVGQ
+715 
-724 KVIHQAELESQL
+724 IHQAELESQL

-757 LFSSAFPLAAL
+757 LFSSAFPLAGV

-792 FGERISNIG
+792 FGERVSSVG

-826 PVHRLLPGAAPAH
+826 PVHRLLPDAAPAH
-839 SVLLI
+839 TVLLI
-844 VALEHVILVVVLAL
+844 VALEHVILIVVLAL
-858 RMAIPEIPA
+858 RIAIPEIPG

-887 HAPLLPSLPQKEA
+887 HAPL
-900 TRPEH
+900 
-905 VILVVVLALRMA
+905 M
-917 IPEIPAWLATEMA
+917 
-930 KVEFQRREAIKNAH
+930 
-944 APLLFTHVILVVV
+944 
-957 LALRMAIPE
+957 
-966 IPAWLATEMAKVE
+966 
-979 FQRREA
+979 
-985 IKNAHAPLLSE
+985 SE
-996 CASSDDVRTPARSTP
+996 CPSQDDVRVWSRAPATPATPARTP
-1011 RATPTTP
+1011 TRTPTTP
-1018 RVARAPPHA
+1018 KGADRA
-1027 EHSSGPTTDRPKSPM
+1027 DRTHRRL
-1042 APGNKINIGKIP
+1042 NIGKIP
-1054 EIPPFRS
+1054 EIPPFS
-1061 WLLYRSSAWHMTSFR
+1061 
-1076 GDNLRVSFRPKAASI
+1076 
-1091 TEPVTTGSLQM
+1091 
-1102 LQDVSPTK
+1102 
-1110 PIRRKEVVPGAPLS
+1110 
-1124 LLGVRGLRDEPLHRS
+1124 
-1139 AHCIPHPAQHRPLV
+1139 
-1153 NPTLQELSG
+1153 
-1162 SVSAGGSEPDLNA
+1162 
-1175 VPSTIDISATS
+1175 
-1186 SEDDKPKDKG
+1186 
-1196 SRSRAKAA
+1196 
-1204 LVKRVRSVA
+1204 
-1213 VFSLGLRKAREAH
+1213 
-1226 AAAERPARTPA
+1226 
-1237 TPDKQVQYDM
+1237 
-1247 NLI
+1247 

>member
-1 MEGEDG
+1 METEG
-7 GLGAAEKEE
+7 GYFGNHEKEE
-16 CESSTHSTPQEHKSF
+16 NGSSSHSTPQEHRSF

-159 CFQKGSSAAELLN
+159 CFQGGTSASELLN

-178 LVKHVLESARAEP
+178 LVKHILEAARAEA

-203 RPGQSIVPACVSRGV
+203 RLGQSIVPACVSRGV
-218 VASMFPLHERNALEN
+218 VASMFPLHDRAKLES

-278 VGFIFWIW
+278 VGFIFWVW
-286 LGTANENWKDIAYVL
+286 LGTANDYWKDIAYVL

-316 WKRYSNALAYKWGT
+316 WKRYSNVLAYRWGT
-330 LDQRDDLLVEPRP
+330 LDQRDELLVEPRP
-343 LFEGEMGT
+343 LFQGEMGT
-351 SPVTGRPEPQYA
+351 SAVTGRPEPQYA

-371 HCVSLPVMLVCL
+371 HCVSVPLMLLCL
-383 SVATV
+383 CVAAL
-388 ATFAFLRA
+388 ATFAL
-396 QHRMTT
+396 
-402 AELACR
+402 
-408 HVRTTLSPVT
+408 
-418 GRPEPQ
+418 
-424 YAAWRRRVWRHC
+424 
-436 VSLPVMLVCLSVATV
+436 
-451 ATFAFLRAQDWWET
+451 LRAQDWWENT
-465 RIVYFTWIP
+465 LVYFAWVP
-474 RAFLAIIIAVEEEV
+474 RAMLAIVIAVEEEV

-533 YIQDMDKLKEQ
+533 YLQDMDKLKEQ

-552 QVIGNLK
+552 QIIGNLK

-572 AKICIDVFGALSP
+572 AKICVDVFGAISP
-585 SKVPTSAQ
+585 SKIPTSTQ
-593 LTEMFDKKTDSSGD
+593 LTELFDKKTSSSGD
-607 APENSL
+607 APELNKE
-613 INGTDPDR
+613 DR
-621 RDSEPIV
+621 RDSEP
-628 GQKVIHQA
+628 A
-636 ELESQLFKR
+636 
-645 CKKTDS
+645 
-651 SGDAPENSLING
+651 
-663 TDPDRRDS
+663 
-671 EPIVGQKVIHQAELE
+671 
-686 SQLFKRC
+686 
-693 KKTDSSGD
+693 
-701 APENSLINGTYPDR
+701 
-715 RDSEPIVGQ
+715 VGQ

-736 FKYEGTF
+736 FKYDGTF
-743 AEYLEMLTQLGHVV
+743 AEYLEMLTQLGHVL
-757 LFSSAFPLAAL
+757 LFSAAFPLAAL

-792 FGERISNIG
+792 FGQRVASVG
-801 SWQHAMEAMVGVAV
+801 SWQHAMEAMVAVAV

-826 PVHRLLPGAAPAH
+826 PVHRLLPDATPAQT
-839 SVLLI
+839 VLII
-844 VALEHVILVVVLAL
+844 VALEHVVLVIVLAL
-858 RMAIPEIPA
+858 R
-867 WLATEMAKVEFQRRE
+867 L
-882 AIKNA
+882 
-887 HAPLLPSLPQKEA
+887 
-900 TRPEH
+900 
-905 VILVVVLALRMA
+905 
-917 IPEIPAWLATEMA
+917 
-930 KVEFQRREAIKNAH
+930 
-944 APLLFTHVILVVV
+944 
-957 LALRMAIPE
+957 AIPE

-985 IKNAHAPLLSE
+985 IKNAHAPLLSS
-996 CASSDDVRTPARSTP
+996 CTSGDDVLPGSGIASGAGSGATSGAGTGAGAGRG
-1011 RATPTTP
+1011 TPTTP
-1018 RVARAPPHA
+1018 KPQSPP
-1027 EHSSGPTTDRPKSPM
+1027 GVDRK
-1042 APGNKINIGKIP
+1042 KITMKIP
-1054 EIPPFRS
+1054 EIPP
-1061 WLLYRSSAWHMTSFR
+1061 
-1076 GDNLRVSFRPKAASI
+1076 FRPKAASI
-1091 TEPVTTGSLQM
+1091 TETAVSTGSLQI
-1102 LQDVSPTK
+1102 LPDVSPTK
-1110 PIRRKEVVPGAPLS
+1110 PLRRKEVAPAGALS

-1139 AHCIPHPAQHRPLV
+1139 AHCIPNPHPARIAL

-1175 VPSTIDISATS
+1175 VPSAAPSIDASATS
-1186 SEDDKPKDKG
+1186 SEDDKPKDKSG
-1196 SRSRAKAA
+1196 RSRARAA

-1213 VFSLGLRKAREAH
+1213 VFSLGLRRARE
-1226 AAAERPARTPA
+1226 AAAERTMHVP
-1237 TPDKQVQYDM
+1237 TPDRHVSPGPPAPMLGGELSLIPIEQLIQVDDVKPRPT
-1247 NLI
+1247 

>member
-1 MEGEDG
+1 MESDIMASGNCD
-7 GLGAAEKEE
+7 KEE
-16 CESSTHSTPQEHKSF
+16 NESSSHSTPGEHKSF

-51 MAGQLGAHLMHP
+51 MAGQIGAHLIHP

-135 VHLPKLLKP
+135 IHLPKLLKP

-159 CFQKGSSAAELLN
+159 CFHKGTSASELLN

-191 GDEHALE
+191 GDEKALE

-218 VASMFPLHERNALEN
+218 IASMFPLHERPALEA
-233 LRKKWVKTFFSPQ
+233 LRAKWVKSFFSPQ

-263 AWLGHYTQSLTVPAV
+263 AWLGHYTRSLTVPAV
-278 VGFIFWIW
+278 VGFVFWVW
-286 LGTANENWKDIAYVL
+286 LGTANENWKDIAHVL

-316 WKRYSNALAYKWGT
+316 WKRYSNVLAYKWGT
-330 LDQRDDLLVEPRP
+330 IDQRDDLLLEPRP
-343 LFEGEMGT
+343 LFQGEMSI

-371 HCVSLPVMLVCL
+371 HCVSFPVMLLCL
-383 SVATV
+383 GVAAA
-388 ATFAFLRA
+388 ATF
-396 QHRMTT
+396 
-402 AELACR
+402 
-408 HVRTTLSPVT
+408 TL
-418 GRPEPQ
+418 
-424 YAAWRRRVWRHC
+424 
-436 VSLPVMLVCLSVATV
+436 LL
-451 ATFAFLRAQDWWET
+451 AQDWWEN
-465 RIVYFTWIP
+465 RIGYFNWMP
-474 RAFLAIIIAVEEEV
+474 RAMLAIIIALEEEA
-488 YARIAR
+488 YARIAK

-533 YIQDMDKLKEQ
+533 YVQDMDKLKEQ

-552 QVIGNLK
+552 QIIGNLK

-572 AKICIDVFGALSP
+572 AKICFDVFGALSP
-585 SKVPTSAQ
+585 TKVQTSEQ
-593 LTEMFDKKTDSSGD
+593 LAELFDKDKRTSSSD
-607 APENSL
+607 APEMM
-613 INGTDPDR
+613 INGTDKDR
-621 RDSEPIV
+621 RDSEPVV
-628 GQKVIHQA
+628 GQKI
-636 ELESQLFKR
+636 
-645 CKKTDS
+645 
-651 SGDAPENSLING
+651 
-663 TDPDRRDS
+663 
-671 EPIVGQKVIHQAELE
+671 
-686 SQLFKRC
+686 
-693 KKTDSSGD
+693 
-701 APENSLINGTYPDR
+701 
-715 RDSEPIVGQ
+715 
-724 KVIHQAELESQL
+724 IHQAELESQL

-757 LFSSAFPLAAL
+757 LFSAAFPLAAL
-768 CALLNNAAEVRA
+768 CALLNNACEIRA

-792 FGERISNIG
+792 FGERVSSIG
-801 SWQHAMEAMVGVAV
+801 SWQHAMEAMVAVSV

-826 PVHRLLPGAAPAH
+826 PAHRLLPDATPAQT
-839 SVLLI
+839 VLLV
-844 VALEHVILVVVLAL
+844 VALEHVVLVTVLAL

-882 AIKNA
+882 AINA
-887 HAPLLPSLPQKEA
+887 
-900 TRPEH
+900 
-905 VILVVVLALRMA
+905 
-917 IPEIPAWLATEMA
+917 
-930 KVEFQRREAIKNAH
+930 
-944 APLLFTHVILVVV
+944 
-957 LALRMAIPE
+957 
-966 IPAWLATEMAKVE
+966 
-979 FQRREA
+979 
-985 IKNAHAPLLSE
+985 AHAPLLSE
-996 CASSDDVRTPARSTP
+996 CTSQDDIRTSTRNSPHSVTPCTPKTDKIEKFDRMDKFDKFDKFDKSD
-1011 RATPTTP
+1011 
-1018 RVARAPPHA
+1018 
-1027 EHSSGPTTDRPKSPM
+1027 KSEKSEK
-1042 APGNKINIGKIP
+1042 NDKQDKKKINIGKIP
-1054 EIPPFRS
+1054 EIPPFR
-1061 WLLYRSSAWHMTSFR
+1061 
-1076 GDNLRVSFRPKAASI
+1076 PKAASI
-1091 TEPVTTGSLQM
+1091 TDPGVTGSLQM

-1110 PIRRKEVVPGAPLS
+1110 PILRKEGAGAPLS

-1139 AHCIPHPAQHRPLV
+1139 AHCIPHPTQHRPLV

-1162 SVSAGGSEPDLNA
+1162 TVSAGGSEPDLNA
-1175 VPSTIDISATS
+1175 VPSTTSIDTSATS
-1186 SEDDKPKDKG
+1186 SEDDKPKDKDKS
-1196 SRSRAKAA
+1196 SRSRARAA

-1213 VFSLGLRKAREAH
+1213 VFSLGLRRAREA
-1226 AAAERPARTPA
+1226 ALDRREPREPDRPHTAPGPPA
-1237 TPDKQVQYDM
+1237 PMHGGELSLIPIEQLIQVDDVKPRPST
-1247 NLI
+1247 

>member
-7 GLGAAEKEE
+7 SVGNPEKEDY
-16 CESSTHSTPQEHKSF
+16 ESSSHSTPQEHRSF

-68 HSTPTQQTDVVLI
+68 HSTPTQHTDVVLI

-135 VHLPKLLKP
+135 MHLPKQLKP

-178 LVKHVLESARAEP
+178 LVKHALESARAEP

-218 VASMFPLHERNALEN
+218 VASMFPLHERTALEN
-233 LRKKWVKTFFSPQ
+233 LRRKWVKTLFSPQ
-246 PLDEI
+246 PIDEI

-286 LGTANENWKDIAYVL
+286 LGTANDNWKDIAYVL

-316 WKRYSNALAYKWGT
+316 WKRYSNVLAYKWGT
-330 LDQRDDLLVEPRP
+330 LDQRDELLVEPRP
-343 LFEGEMGT
+343 LFQGEMST
-351 SPVTGRPEPQYA
+351 SSVTGRPEPVYA

-371 HCVSLPVMLVCL
+371 HCVSFPLMCVCL
-383 SVATV
+383 SVAAV
-388 ATFAFLRA
+388 ATFAL
-396 QHRMTT
+396 
-402 AELACR
+402 
-408 HVRTTLSPVT
+408 
-418 GRPEPQ
+418 
-424 YAAWRRRVWRHC
+424 
-436 VSLPVMLVCLSVATV
+436 
-451 ATFAFLRAQDWWET
+451 LRAQDWWET
-465 RIVYFTWIP
+465 NIIYFTWIP
-474 RAFLAIIIAVEEEV
+474 RALLAIIIAVEEEV

-520 FVNSFMSLFYIAF
+520 FLNSFMSLFYIAF
-533 YIQDMDKLKEQ
+533 YLQDMDKLKEQ

-572 AKICIDVFGALSP
+572 AKICVDVFGAISP
-585 SKVPTSAQ
+585 SKIPTSAQ
-593 LTEMFDKKTDSSGD
+593 LTELFDKKTDSSGD
-607 APENSL
+607 PPENSL
-613 INGTDPDR
+613 VNGAADKEDR
-621 RDSEPIV
+621 RDSEPLV

-636 ELESQLFKR
+636 ELESQLFR
-645 CKKTDS
+645 YD
-651 SGDAPENSLING
+651 
-663 TDPDRRDS
+663 
-671 EPIVGQKVIHQAELE
+671 
-686 SQLFKRC
+686 
-693 KKTDSSGD
+693 
-701 APENSLINGTYPDR
+701 
-715 RDSEPIVGQ
+715 
-724 KVIHQAELESQL
+724 
-736 FKYEGTF
+736 GTF

-757 LFSSAFPLAAL
+757 LFSSAFPLAAV
-768 CALLNNAAEVRA
+768 CALLNNAAEIRA

-792 FGERISNIG
+792 FGERVKSIG
-801 SWQHAMEAMVGVAV
+801 SWQHAMEAMVAVAV

-826 PVHRLLPGAAPAH
+826 PVHRMLPDATPAQTIL
-839 SVLLI
+839 VI
-844 VALEHVILVVVLAL
+844 VALEHVILVIVLAL
-858 RMAIPEIPA
+858 RIAIPEIPA

-887 HAPLLPSLPQKEA
+887 QAPL
-900 TRPEH
+900 
-905 VILVVVLALRMA
+905 M
-917 IPEIPAWLATEMA
+917 
-930 KVEFQRREAIKNAH
+930 
-944 APLLFTHVILVVV
+944 
-957 LALRMAIPE
+957 
-966 IPAWLATEMAKVE
+966 
-979 FQRREA
+979 
-985 IKNAHAPLLSE
+985 SE
-996 CASSDDVRTPARSTP
+996 CTSQDDIRPSARNTP
-1011 RATPTTP
+1011 RTVTPTTP
-1018 RVARAPPHA
+1018 KQPANDKTV
-1027 EHSSGPTTDRPKSPM
+1027 DK
-1042 APGNKINIGKIP
+1042 KKLFIGKIP
-1054 EIPPFRS
+1054 EIPPFR
-1061 WLLYRSSAWHMTSFR
+1061 
-1076 GDNLRVSFRPKAASI
+1076 PKAASI
-1091 TEPVTTGSLQM
+1091 TATEPPVTVTGSLQT

-1139 AHCIPHPAQHRPLV
+1139 AHCIPHPTQHRPLV

-1175 VPSTIDISATS
+1175 VPSAAPSIDASATS

-1213 VFSLGLRKAREAH
+1213 VFSLGLRRAREA
-1226 AAAERPARTPA
+1226 AAAGDKHAHTPH
-1237 TPDKQVQYDM
+1237 TPDKSGGLPAPMLGGELSLIPIEQLIQVEDVKPRST
-1247 NLI
+1247 

>member
-7 GLGAAEKEE
+7 SVGNPDKEDY
-16 CESSTHSTPQEHKSF
+16 ESSTHSTPQEHRSF
-31 AEFAKDKLDSAGR
+31 AEFAKDKLDS
-44 ELRRRLP
+44 
-51 MAGQLGAHLMHP
+51 
-63 RRLLL
+63 
-68 HSTPTQQTDVVLI
+68 
-81 FPKGLP
+81 GLP

-135 VHLPKLLKP
+135 MHLPKQLKP

-178 LVKHVLESARAEP
+178 LVKHALESARAEP

-233 LRKKWVKTFFSPQ
+233 LRKKWVKTLFSPQ
-246 PLDEI
+246 PIDEI
-251 SEYFGVKIAMYF
+251 GEYFGVKIAMYF
-263 AWLGHYTQSLTVPAV
+263 AWLGHYTRSLTVPAA

-316 WKRYSNALAYKWGT
+316 WKRYSNVLAYKWGT
-330 LDQRDDLLVEPRP
+330 LDQRDELLVEPRP
-343 LFEGEMGT
+343 LFEGEMST
-351 SPVTGRPEPQYA
+351 SSVTGRPEPVYA

-371 HCVSLPVMLVCL
+371 HCVSFPLMCVCL
-383 SVATV
+383 SVAAA
-388 ATFAFLRA
+388 ATFAL
-396 QHRMTT
+396 
-402 AELACR
+402 
-408 HVRTTLSPVT
+408 
-418 GRPEPQ
+418 
-424 YAAWRRRVWRHC
+424 
-436 VSLPVMLVCLSVATV
+436 
-451 ATFAFLRAQDWWET
+451 LRAQDWWET
-465 RIVYFTWIP
+465 NIVYFTWIP
-474 RAFLAIIIAVEEEV
+474 RALLAIIIAIEEEV

-533 YIQDMDKLKEQ
+533 YLQDMDKLKEQ

-572 AKICIDVFGALSP
+572 AKICVDVFGAISP
-585 SKVPTSAQ
+585 SKIPTSAQ
-593 LTEMFDKKTDSSGD
+593 LTELFEKKTDSSGD
-607 APENSL
+607 PPENSL
-613 INGTDPDR
+613 VNGGTDKEKDDR

-636 ELESQLFKR
+636 ELESQLFR
-645 CKKTDS
+645 YD
-651 SGDAPENSLING
+651 
-663 TDPDRRDS
+663 
-671 EPIVGQKVIHQAELE
+671 
-686 SQLFKRC
+686 
-693 KKTDSSGD
+693 
-701 APENSLINGTYPDR
+701 
-715 RDSEPIVGQ
+715 
-724 KVIHQAELESQL
+724 
-736 FKYEGTF
+736 GTF

-757 LFSSAFPLAAL
+757 LFSSAFPLAAV
-768 CALLNNAAEVRA
+768 CALLNNAAEIRA

-792 FGERISNIG
+792 FGERVKSIG
-801 SWQHAMEAMVGVAV
+801 SWQHAMEAMVAVAV

-826 PVHRLLPGAAPAH
+826 PVHRMLPDATPAQTIL
-839 SVLLI
+839 VI
-844 VALEHVILVVVLAL
+844 VALEHVILVIVLAL
-858 RMAIPEIPA
+858 RIAIPEIPA

-887 HAPLLPSLPQKEA
+887 HAPL
-900 TRPEH
+900 
-905 VILVVVLALRMA
+905 M
-917 IPEIPAWLATEMA
+917 
-930 KVEFQRREAIKNAH
+930 
-944 APLLFTHVILVVV
+944 
-957 LALRMAIPE
+957 
-966 IPAWLATEMAKVE
+966 
-979 FQRREA
+979 
-985 IKNAHAPLLSE
+985 SE
-996 CASSDDVRTPARSTP
+996 CTSQDDVRPSARNTP
-1011 RATPTTP
+1011 RTVTPTTP
-1018 RVARAPPHA
+1018 KQPANDKAA
-1027 EHSSGPTTDRPKSPM
+1027 ADK
-1042 APGNKINIGKIP
+1042 KKLFIGKIP
-1054 EIPPFRS
+1054 EIPPFR
-1061 WLLYRSSAWHMTSFR
+1061 
-1076 GDNLRVSFRPKAASI
+1076 PKAASI
-1091 TEPVTTGSLQM
+1091 TTTSEPPVTVTGSLQA
-1102 LQDVSPTK
+1102 LPDVSPTK
-1110 PIRRKEVVPGAPLS
+1110 PIRRKEATPGAPLS

-1139 AHCIPHPAQHRPLV
+1139 AHCIPHPTQHRPLV

-1175 VPSTIDISATS
+1175 VPSSAPSIDASATS

-1213 VFSLGLRKAREAH
+1213 VFSLGLRRAREAAAH
-1226 AAAERPARTPA
+1226 AHDARSPVNTPHK
-1237 TPDKQVQYDM
+1237 DEQMIRNQVL
-1247 NLI
+1247 NENCRKG

>member
-1 MEGEDG
+1 MEKLWWSHKSVRCVVLFIVRRLFGVFVMEGDNSG
-7 GLGAAEKEE
+7 VGNHEKEE
-16 CESSTHSTPQEHKSF
+16 NDSTSTHSSPQEHKSF
-31 AEFAKDKLDSAGR
+31 AEIAKDKLDSAGR

-159 CFQKGSSAAELLN
+159 CFQKGTSASELLS

-191 GDEHALE
+191 GDERALE

-218 VASMFPLHERNALEN
+218 VASMFPLHERTALEN
-233 LRKKWVKTFFSPQ
+233 LRKKWVKTLFSPQ

-278 VGFIFWIW
+278 VGFIFWVW
-286 LGTANENWKDIAYVL
+286 LGTANDYWKDIAYVL

-316 WKRYSNALAYKWGT
+316 WKRYSNVLAYRWGT
-330 LDQRDDLLVEPRP
+330 LDQRDELLVEPRP
-343 LFEGEMGT
+343 LFQLSANKCGYKGDMGI
-351 SPVTGRPEPQYA
+351 SEVTGRPEPQYA
-363 AWRRRVWR
+363 AWRRRAWR
-371 HCVSLPVMLVCL
+371 HCVSLPLMLLCL
-383 SVATV
+383 AVAAL
-388 ATFAFLRA
+388 ATFALLR
-396 QHRMTT
+396 T
-402 AELACR
+402 
-408 HVRTTLSPVT
+408 
-418 GRPEPQ
+418 
-424 YAAWRRRVWRHC
+424 
-436 VSLPVMLVCLSVATV
+436 
-451 ATFAFLRAQDWWET
+451 QDWWEDT
-465 RIVYFTWIP
+465 IFYFSWIP
-474 RAFLAIIIAVEEEV
+474 RAFLAILIALEEEV
-488 YARIAR
+488 YARIAK

-505 TKYENHLIVKIALFQ
+505 TKYENHLILKIALFQ

-533 YIQDMDKLKEQ
+533 YLQDMDKLKEQ

-552 QVIGNLK
+552 QIIGNLK

-572 AKICIDVFGALSP
+572 AKICFDVFGAMSP
-585 SKVPTSAQ
+585 SKIPTSAQ
-593 LTEMFDKKTDSSGD
+593 LTELFEKRTSSSGD
-607 APENSL
+607 PPEML
-613 INGTDPDR
+613 INGGTEKEKDDR
-621 RDSEPIV
+621 RDSDTREP
-628 GQKVIHQA
+628 
-636 ELESQLFKR
+636 
-645 CKKTDS
+645 
-651 SGDAPENSLING
+651 LI
-663 TDPDRRDS
+663 
-671 EPIVGQKVIHQAELE
+671 
-686 SQLFKRC
+686 
-693 KKTDSSGD
+693 
-701 APENSLINGTYPDR
+701 
-715 RDSEPIVGQ
+715 GQ

-736 FKYEGTF
+736 FKYDGTF

-757 LFSSAFPLAAL
+757 LFSAAFPLAAL
-768 CALLNNAAEVRA
+768 CALLNNACEVRA

-792 FGERISNIG
+792 FGERVSSIG
-801 SWQHAMEAMVGVAV
+801 SWQHAMEAMVAVAV

-826 PVHRLLPGAAPAH
+826 PVHRLLPDATPAQTIL
-839 SVLLI
+839 VI
-844 VALEHVILVVVLAL
+844 VALEHVVLVLVLCL
-858 RMAIPEIPA
+858 R
-867 WLATEMAKVEFQRRE
+867 L
-882 AIKNA
+882 
-887 HAPLLPSLPQKEA
+887 
-900 TRPEH
+900 
-905 VILVVVLALRMA
+905 
-917 IPEIPAWLATEMA
+917 
-930 KVEFQRREAIKNAH
+930 
-944 APLLFTHVILVVV
+944 
-957 LALRMAIPE
+957 AIPE

-996 CASSDDVRTPARSTP
+996 GPSQDDVRSNRNTPHSV
-1011 RATPTTP
+1011 TPTTP
-1018 RVARAPPHA
+1018 KQCDKPI
-1027 EHSSGPTTDRPKSPM
+1027 DKK
-1042 APGNKINIGKIP
+1042 KINIGKIP
-1054 EIPPFRS
+1054 EIPP
-1061 WLLYRSSAWHMTSFR
+1061 
-1076 GDNLRVSFRPKAASI
+1076 FRPKAASI
-1091 TEPVTTGSLQM
+1091 TEPVTTGSLQI

-1110 PIRRKEVVPGAPLS
+1110 PIRRKEGAPLS

-1139 AHCIPHPAQHRPLV
+1139 AHCLPHAHRPLAH
-1153 NPTLQELSG
+1153 PTLQELSG

-1175 VPSTIDISATS
+1175 VPSAVPSAPSMDISATS
-1186 SEDDKPKDKG
+1186 SEDDKPKDK
-1196 SRSRAKAA
+1196 SNRSRARAA

-1213 VFSLGLRKAREAH
+1213 VFSLGLRRAREAAAAAPAH
-1226 AAAERPARTPA
+1226 AAPRTPDRPHT
-1237 TPDKQVQYDM
+1237 TPGPPAPMLGGELSLIPIEQLIQVEDVKPRP
-1247 NLI
+1247 IT

>member
-1 MEGEDG
+1 MDGEDG
-7 GLGAAEKEE
+7 GTGNTDKEE
-16 CESSTHSTPQEHKSF
+16 HESSTNSTPQEHKSF

-135 VHLPKLLKP
+135 VHLPKQLKP

-159 CFQKGSSAAELLN
+159 CFQKGSSASELLN
-172 SQERGA
+172 TQERGV
-178 LVKHVLESARAEP
+178 LVKHVLESARAEA

-218 VASMFPLHERNALEN
+218 VANMFPLHERNSLEN

-263 AWLGHYTQSLTVPAV
+263 AWLGHYTRSLTVPAV

-286 LGTANENWKDIAYVL
+286 LGTANEQWKDIAYML

-308 WACVYLET
+308 WACIYLET
-316 WKRYSNALAYKWGT
+316 WKRYSNVLAYRWGT
-330 LDQRDDLLVEPRP
+330 LDQRDDLLLEPRP
-343 LFEGEMGT
+343 LFQGEMSI

-363 AWRRRVWR
+363 SWRRRVWR
-371 HCVSLPVMLVCL
+371 HCISMPATLLCL
-383 SVATV
+383 CVAAG
-388 ATFAFLRA
+388 ATFAL
-396 QHRMTT
+396 
-402 AELACR
+402 
-408 HVRTTLSPVT
+408 
-418 GRPEPQ
+418 
-424 YAAWRRRVWRHC
+424 
-436 VSLPVMLVCLSVATV
+436 
-451 ATFAFLRAQDWWET
+451 LRAQDWWENN
-465 RIVYFTWIP
+465 IVYFTWIP
-474 RAFLAIIIAVEEEV
+474 RALLAVIIAVEEEV

-500 NYRLE
+500 NYRLD

-533 YIQDMDKLKEQ
+533 YLQDMDKLKEQ

-572 AKICIDVFGALSP
+572 AKICVDVFGAISP
-585 SKVPTSAQ
+585 SKAPTCTQ
-593 LTEMFDKKTDSSGD
+593 LNELFDKKNESVGD
-607 APENSL
+607 AQDGAVP
-613 INGTDPDR
+613 NGSAESDER
-621 RDSEPIV
+621 RDSEP
-628 GQKVIHQA
+628 
-636 ELESQLFKR
+636 L
-645 CKKTDS
+645 
-651 SGDAPENSLING
+651 
-663 TDPDRRDS
+663 
-671 EPIVGQKVIHQAELE
+671 
-686 SQLFKRC
+686 
-693 KKTDSSGD
+693 
-701 APENSLINGTYPDR
+701 
-715 RDSEPIVGQ
+715 VGQ

-736 FKYEGTF
+736 FKYDGTF

-757 LFSSAFPLAAL
+757 LFSSAFPLAAA

-792 FGERISNIG
+792 FGERVNSIG
-801 SWQHAMEAMVGVAV
+801 SWQNAMEAIVAVAV

-826 PVHRLLPGAAPAH
+826 PVHRLLPDATPAQTI
-839 SVLLI
+839 LI
-844 VALEHVILVVVLAL
+844 IVGLEHIVLVIVLAL
-858 RMAIPEIPA
+858 RIAIPEIPG
-867 WLATEMAKVEFQRRE
+867 
-882 AIKNA
+882 
-887 HAPLLPSLPQKEA
+887 
-900 TRPEH
+900 
-905 VILVVVLALRMA
+905 
-917 IPEIPAWLATEMA
+917 
-930 KVEFQRREAIKNAH
+930 
-944 APLLFTHVILVVV
+944 
-957 LALRMAIPE
+957 
-966 IPAWLATEMAKVE
+966 WLATEMAKVE

-996 CASSDDVRTPARSTP
+996 CTSQDDIRLSSRNTP
-1011 RATPTTP
+1011 RTMTPTTP
-1018 RVARAPPHA
+1018 KQA
-1027 EHSSGPTTDRPKSPM
+1027 EKADKK
-1042 APGNKINIGKIP
+1042 KISIGKIP
-1054 EIPPFRS
+1054 EIPPFS
-1061 WLLYRSSAWHMTSFR
+1061 
-1076 GDNLRVSFRPKAASI
+1076 
-1091 TEPVTTGSLQM
+1091 
-1102 LQDVSPTK
+1102 
-1110 PIRRKEVVPGAPLS
+1110 
-1124 LLGVRGLRDEPLHRS
+1124 
-1139 AHCIPHPAQHRPLV
+1139 
-1153 NPTLQELSG
+1153 
-1162 SVSAGGSEPDLNA
+1162 
-1175 VPSTIDISATS
+1175 
-1186 SEDDKPKDKG
+1186 
-1196 SRSRAKAA
+1196 
-1204 LVKRVRSVA
+1204 
-1213 VFSLGLRKAREAH
+1213 
-1226 AAAERPARTPA
+1226 
-1237 TPDKQVQYDM
+1237 
-1247 NLI
+1247 

>member
-1 MEGEDG
+1 MEGEEG
-7 GLGAAEKEE
+7 GLGAPEKEE
-16 CESSTHSTPQEHKSF
+16 CGSSTHSTPQEHKSF

-68 HSTPTQQTDVVLI
+68 HSTPTQHTDVVLI

-159 CFQKGSSAAELLN
+159 CFQKGSSASELLN

-178 LVKHVLESARAEP
+178 LVKHVLEAARAEP

-233 LRKKWVKTFFSPQ
+233 LRKKWVKTLFSPQ

-251 SEYFGVKIAMYF
+251 NEYFGVKIAMYF

-286 LGTANENWKDIAYVL
+286 LGTANENWKDVAYVL

-371 HCVSLPVMLVCL
+371 HCVSFPVMLICL

-388 ATFAFLRA
+388 ATF
-396 QHRMTT
+396 T
-402 AELACR
+402 
-408 HVRTTLSPVT
+408 
-418 GRPEPQ
+418 
-424 YAAWRRRVWRHC
+424 
-436 VSLPVMLVCLSVATV
+436 
-451 ATFAFLRAQDWWET
+451 FLRAQDWWES

-533 YIQDMDKLKEQ
+533 YLQDMDKLKEQ

-572 AKICIDVFGALSP
+572 AKICFDVFGALSP
-585 SKVPTSAQ
+585 GKVPTSAQ
-593 LTEMFDKKTDSSGD
+593 LTEMFDKKTDSSGE

-613 INGTDPDR
+613 INGGADKD
-621 RDSEPIV
+621 
-628 GQKVIHQA
+628 
-636 ELESQLFKR
+636 
-645 CKKTDS
+645 
-651 SGDAPENSLING
+651 
-663 TDPDRRDS
+663 
-671 EPIVGQKVIHQAELE
+671 
-686 SQLFKRC
+686 
-693 KKTDSSGD
+693 
-701 APENSLINGTYPDR
+701 PDR

-757 LFSSAFPLAAL
+757 LFSSAFPLAAV

-801 SWQHAMEAMVGVAV
+801 SWQHAMEAMVAVAV

-826 PVHRLLPGAAPAH
+826 PVHRLLPDATPAQTIL
-839 SVLLI
+839 VI
-844 VALEHVILVVVLAL
+844 VALEHVILVTVLAL

-887 HAPLLPSLPQKEA
+887 HAPL
-900 TRPEH
+900 
-905 VILVVVLALRMA
+905 M
-917 IPEIPAWLATEMA
+917 
-930 KVEFQRREAIKNAH
+930 
-944 APLLFTHVILVVV
+944 
-957 LALRMAIPE
+957 
-966 IPAWLATEMAKVE
+966 
-979 FQRREA
+979 
-985 IKNAHAPLLSE
+985 SE
-996 CASSDDVRTPARSTP
+996 CTSADDVRASARSTP

-1018 RVARAPPHA
+1018 AHARGALTAVSPAAAPGTPP
-1027 EHSSGPTTDRPKSPM
+1027 STGSNGDRPPDR
-1042 APGNKINIGKIP
+1042 NKINIGKIP
-1054 EIPPFRS
+1054 EIPPFS
-1061 WLLYRSSAWHMTSFR
+1061 
-1076 GDNLRVSFRPKAASI
+1076 
-1091 TEPVTTGSLQM
+1091 
-1102 LQDVSPTK
+1102 
-1110 PIRRKEVVPGAPLS
+1110 
-1124 LLGVRGLRDEPLHRS
+1124 
-1139 AHCIPHPAQHRPLV
+1139 
-1153 NPTLQELSG
+1153 
-1162 SVSAGGSEPDLNA
+1162 
-1175 VPSTIDISATS
+1175 
-1186 SEDDKPKDKG
+1186 
-1196 SRSRAKAA
+1196 
-1204 LVKRVRSVA
+1204 
-1213 VFSLGLRKAREAH
+1213 
-1226 AAAERPARTPA
+1226 
-1237 TPDKQVQYDM
+1237 
-1247 NLI
+1247 

>member
-1 MEGEDG
+1 MEGEEG
-7 GLGAAEKEE
+7 GLGAPEKEE
-16 CESSTHSTPQEHKSF
+16 CGSSTHSTPQEHKSF

-68 HSTPTQQTDVVLI
+68 HSTPTQHTDVVLI

-159 CFQKGSSAAELLN
+159 CFQKGSSASELLN

-178 LVKHVLESARAEP
+178 LVKHVLEAARAEP

-233 LRKKWVKTFFSPQ
+233 LRKKWVKTLFSPQ

-251 SEYFGVKIAMYF
+251 NEYFGVKIAMYF

-286 LGTANENWKDIAYVL
+286 LGTANENWKDVAYVL

-371 HCVSLPVMLVCL
+371 HCVSFPVMLICL

-388 ATFAFLRA
+388 ATF
-396 QHRMTT
+396 T
-402 AELACR
+402 
-408 HVRTTLSPVT
+408 
-418 GRPEPQ
+418 
-424 YAAWRRRVWRHC
+424 
-436 VSLPVMLVCLSVATV
+436 
-451 ATFAFLRAQDWWET
+451 FLRAQDWWES

-533 YIQDMDKLKEQ
+533 YLQDMDKLKEQ

-572 AKICIDVFGALSP
+572 AKICFDVFGALSP
-585 SKVPTSAQ
+585 GKVPTSAQ
-593 LTEMFDKKTDSSGD
+593 LTEMFDKKTDSSGE

-613 INGTDPDR
+613 INGGADKD
-621 RDSEPIV
+621 
-628 GQKVIHQA
+628 
-636 ELESQLFKR
+636 
-645 CKKTDS
+645 
-651 SGDAPENSLING
+651 
-663 TDPDRRDS
+663 
-671 EPIVGQKVIHQAELE
+671 
-686 SQLFKRC
+686 
-693 KKTDSSGD
+693 
-701 APENSLINGTYPDR
+701 PDR

-757 LFSSAFPLAAL
+757 LFSSAFPLAAV

-801 SWQHAMEAMVGVAV
+801 SWQHAMEAMVAVAV

-826 PVHRLLPGAAPAH
+826 PVHRLLPDATPAQTIL
-839 SVLLI
+839 VI
-844 VALEHVILVVVLAL
+844 VALEHVILVTVLAL

-887 HAPLLPSLPQKEA
+887 HAPL
-900 TRPEH
+900 
-905 VILVVVLALRMA
+905 M
-917 IPEIPAWLATEMA
+917 
-930 KVEFQRREAIKNAH
+930 
-944 APLLFTHVILVVV
+944 
-957 LALRMAIPE
+957 
-966 IPAWLATEMAKVE
+966 
-979 FQRREA
+979 
-985 IKNAHAPLLSE
+985 SE
-996 CASSDDVRTPARSTP
+996 CTSADDVRASARSTP

-1018 RVARAPPHA
+1018 AHARGALTAVSPAAAPGTPP
-1027 EHSSGPTTDRPKSPM
+1027 STGSNGDRPPDR
-1042 APGNKINIGKIP
+1042 NKINIGKIP
-1054 EIPPFRS
+1054 EIPPFR
-1061 WLLYRSSAWHMTSFR
+1061 
-1076 GDNLRVSFRPKAASI
+1076 PKAASI
-1091 TEPVTTGSLQM
+1091 TEPVSTGSLQM

-1110 PIRRKEVVPGAPLS
+1110 PIRRKEATPGAPLS

-1139 AHCIPHPAQHRPLV
+1139 AHCIPHPTQHRPLV

-1226 AAAERPARTPA
+1226 AAQADKHAKTPN
-1237 TPDKQVQYDM
+1237 TPDSKAMGPPAPILGGELSLIPIEQLIQVEDVKPRPT
-1247 NLI
+1247 

>member
-1 MEGEDG
+1 MESDNVGIG
-7 GLGAAEKEE
+7 NHEKEE
-16 CESSTHSTPQEHKSF
+16 HEISSHSTPQEHKSF

-51 MAGQLGAHLMHP
+51 MAGLGAHLMHP

-135 VHLPKLLKP
+135 IHLPMLLKP

-159 CFQKGSSAAELLN
+159 CFQRGSSAAELLS

-218 VASMFPLHERNALEN
+218 VASMFPLHERTALES
-233 LRKKWVKTFFSPQ
+233 LRNKWVKTLFTPQ

-263 AWLGHYTQSLTVPAV
+263 AWLGHYTRSLTVPAV
-278 VGFIFWIW
+278 VGFVFWVW
-286 LGTANENWKDIAYVL
+286 LGTANDYWKDIAYVL

-316 WKRYSNALAYKWGT
+316 WKRYSNVLAYRWGT
-330 LDQRDDLLVEPRP
+330 LDQRDELLVEPRP
-343 LFEGEMGT
+343 LFQGEMGT
-351 SPVTGRPEPQYA
+351 SEVTGRPEPQYA

-371 HCVSLPVMLVCL
+371 HCVSLPLMLLCL
-383 SVATV
+383 AVAGL
-388 ATFAFLRA
+388 ATFALLR
-396 QHRMTT
+396 T
-402 AELACR
+402 
-408 HVRTTLSPVT
+408 
-418 GRPEPQ
+418 
-424 YAAWRRRVWRHC
+424 
-436 VSLPVMLVCLSVATV
+436 
-451 ATFAFLRAQDWWET
+451 QDWWEET
-465 RIVYFTWIP
+465 IFYFSWIP
-474 RAFLAIIIAVEEEV
+474 RAFLAILIAVEEEV

-505 TKYENHLIVKIALFQ
+505 TKYENHLILKIALFQ

-533 YIQDMDKLKEQ
+533 YLQDMDKLKEQ

-552 QVIGNLK
+552 QIIGNLK

-572 AKICIDVFGALSP
+572 AKMCFDVFGAISP
-585 SKVPTSAQ
+585 SKIPTAAQ
-593 LTEMFDKKTDSSGD
+593 LTDVFEKKTSSSGD
-607 APENSL
+607 APEML
-613 INGTDPDR
+613 INGGTEKEER
-621 RDSEPIV
+621 RYSDSLV
-628 GQKVIHQA
+628 GQKI
-636 ELESQLFKR
+636 
-645 CKKTDS
+645 
-651 SGDAPENSLING
+651 
-663 TDPDRRDS
+663 
-671 EPIVGQKVIHQAELE
+671 
-686 SQLFKRC
+686 
-693 KKTDSSGD
+693 
-701 APENSLINGTYPDR
+701 
-715 RDSEPIVGQ
+715 
-724 KVIHQAELESQL
+724 IHQAELESQL
-736 FKYEGTF
+736 FKYDGTF

-757 LFSSAFPLAAL
+757 LFSAAFPLAAL
-768 CALLNNAAEVRA
+768 CALLNNACEVRA

-792 FGERISNIG
+792 FGERVSSIG
-801 SWQHAMEAMVGVAV
+801 SWQHAMEAMVAVAV

-826 PVHRLLPGAAPAH
+826 PVHRLLPEATPAQTIL
-839 SVLLI
+839 VI
-844 VALEHVILVVVLAL
+844 VALEHVVLVIVLCL
-858 RMAIPEIPA
+858 RI
-867 WLATEMAKVEFQRRE
+867 
-882 AIKNA
+882 
-887 HAPLLPSLPQKEA
+887 
-900 TRPEH
+900 
-905 VILVVVLALRMA
+905 
-917 IPEIPAWLATEMA
+917 
-930 KVEFQRREAIKNAH
+930 
-944 APLLFTHVILVVV
+944 
-957 LALRMAIPE
+957 AIPE

-996 CASSDDVRTPARSTP
+996 GTSSDDMRLSSRNTP
-1011 RATPTTP
+1011 RTMTPTTP
-1018 RVARAPPHA
+1018 KQIDKPLDKKR
-1027 EHSSGPTTDRPKSPM
+1027 
-1042 APGNKINIGKIP
+1042 INIGKIP
-1054 EIPPFRS
+1054 EIPPFRQVKKV
-1061 WLLYRSSAWHMTSFR
+1061 H
-1076 GDNLRVSFRPKAASI
+1076 GFRPKAASI
-1091 TEPVTTGSLQM
+1091 TEPTVTTGSLQL

-1110 PIRRKEVVPGAPLS
+1110 PIRRKEGTPGAPLS

-1139 AHCIPHPAQHRPLV
+1139 AHCIPHPTQHKPLI

-1162 SVSAGGSEPDLNA
+1162 SVTAGGSEPDLNA
-1175 VPSTIDISATS
+1175 VPLTTPSMETSATS
-1186 SEDDKPKDKG
+1186 SEDDKPKDKS
-1196 SRSRAKAA
+1196 SRSRARAA

-1213 VFSLGLRKAREAH
+1213 VFSLGLRKAREAAL
-1226 AAAERPARTPA
+1226 AADKHSPH
-1237 TPDKQVQYDM
+1237 TPDRPHTTPGPPAPMLGGELSLIPIEQLIQVEDVKPRSAT
-1247 NLI
+1247 